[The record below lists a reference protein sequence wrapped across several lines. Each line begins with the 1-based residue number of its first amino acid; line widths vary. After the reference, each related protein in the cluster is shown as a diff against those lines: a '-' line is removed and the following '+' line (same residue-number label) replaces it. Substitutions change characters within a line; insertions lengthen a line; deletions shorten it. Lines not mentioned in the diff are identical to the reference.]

1 MHNSNLGRVI
11 KRRTLSSFLVIAIQ
25 NVADSSTNTGDQLLA
40 QINQPVE
47 SIGVDYSCFV
57 AEK

>member
-1 MHNSNLGRVI
+1 VHNSNLGRVI